1 MADKSLNRATSALD
15 PTRWDHRW
23 GFRDTKLFI
32 HPDQSVEMTGERY
45 NLCGYKMPYL
55 IPFVNRE
62 LDVTIDVSSPRPL
75 TAEPHVTPV
84 SRNDAFVTA
93 LTGALRPEQFTAD
106 DRERLLH
113 SHGQTTTEEVS
124 RVLYENLERCVDLV
138 VEPERRGRAGDRRR
152 GRRARRL
159 PGAVRRRHERERR
172 ADVPGDEARTIVSM
186 DMRRM
191 RRVLSIDRANGCAL
205 VEAGITG
212 AELEAALGAVGYT
225 SGHEPDSLEFST
237 LGGWICHQRQ
247 RHEEEPLRQ
256 HRGHR
261 PRGDAGHAVGDD
273 RDARAGG
280 ADVHRAC
287 SRCRCC
293 SAAKATSA

>member
-138 VEPERRGRAGDRRR
+138 VWPESRRR
-152 GRRARRL
+152 CQAVVDARREHEACL
-159 PGAVRRRHERERR
+159 VPYGGGTNVSSARWCRR
-172 ADVPGDEARTIVSM
+172 T
-186 DMRRM
+186 
-191 RRVLSIDRANGCAL
+191 RVGSWSRW
-205 VEAGITG
+205 TP
-212 AELEAALGAVGYT
+212 AE
-225 SGHEPDSLEFST
+225 
-237 LGGWICHQRQ
+237 
-247 RHEEEPLRQ
+247 
-256 HRGHR
+256 
-261 PRGDAGHAVGDD
+261 
-273 RDARAGG
+273 
-280 ADVHRAC
+280 
-287 SRCRCC
+287 
-293 SAAKATSA
+293 